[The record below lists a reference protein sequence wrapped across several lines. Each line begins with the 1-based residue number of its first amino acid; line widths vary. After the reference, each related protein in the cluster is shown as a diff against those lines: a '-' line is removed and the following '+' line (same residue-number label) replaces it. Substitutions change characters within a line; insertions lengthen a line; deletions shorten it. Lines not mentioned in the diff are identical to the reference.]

1 MSVVMS
7 MLMQTHHVFRDT
19 LEPPGSRNTD

>member
-19 LEPPGSRNTD
+19 LEPPGSKNSD